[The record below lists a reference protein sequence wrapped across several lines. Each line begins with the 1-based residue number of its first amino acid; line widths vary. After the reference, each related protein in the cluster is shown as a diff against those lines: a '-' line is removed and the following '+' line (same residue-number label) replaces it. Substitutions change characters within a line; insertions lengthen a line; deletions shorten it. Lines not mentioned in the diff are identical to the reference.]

1 MNSISPSREGRR
13 FERMRTFMA
22 ARISYG
28 NGANLLDCTIRN
40 ISDGGAKLQI
50 SGGVTLPGE
59 FELII
64 PQRGVR
70 RRVRLCWRTEDF
82 CGVAYLDDDDAAGQG
97 RSHPHAQATLQA
109 AAQEFESNDAL
120 RQHIREL
127 EATIAQMQRR
137 IDELSGGI

>member
-1 MNSISPSREGRR
+1 MNSIFPSREGRR

-22 ARISYG
+22 ARIEYG
-28 NGANLLDCTIRN
+28 SGTTLDCTIRN
-40 ISDGGAKLQI
+40 ISDGGAKLQV

-59 FELII
+59 FYLII
-64 PQRGVR
+64 PQRGLH
-70 RRVRLCWRTEDF
+70 RRVRLCWRNEDF
-82 CGVAYLDDDDAAGQG
+82 CGVAFVGEEDAPGPG
-97 RSHPHAQATLQA
+97 RPHPAQTQ
-109 AAQEFESNDAL
+109 AQEPESNEAL

>member
-1 MNSISPSREGRR
+1 MNSFSPSREGRR

-40 ISDGGAKLQI
+40 ISEGGAKLQI

-64 PQRGVR
+64 PQRGVHR
-70 RRVRLCWRTEDF
+70 KVRLCWRSEDF
-82 CGVAYLDDDDAAGQG
+82 CGVAYLDLDEEDAAVPMRRQ
-97 RSHPHAQATLQA
+97 PAQS
-109 AAQEFESNDAL
+109 QEPESNEAL

-127 EATIAQMQRR
+127 EATIEQMQRR